1 MTGTRERLLTA
12 ATAVFAARGY
22 QATAVQDVADAVGV
36 QKSSVYKHFSSK
48 EQLLLGCLE
57 RGHALREEVLD
68 LVAAHPGPAEARLH
82 EYLRR
87 YVATMLAHQDLSAV
101 FARERLHLS
110 AERAAA
116 DLARR
121 RARGSVLVDL
131 VHETAAPG
139 VEAPLVAHYLRG
151 AMHACLDW
159 YRPDGPDPRESVAE
173 RFADTACGLVR
184 AARPST
190 PPSEHRAGGEPA
202 EQVVT
207 GRAVGARAPRSRR
220 DAIDDA
226 ALRVVRAKGFA
237 APTVQDVAAEA
248 GVLKGS
254 VYHYIASKD
263 ELLMRIFEA
272 AHLELTTI
280 VGTVAQ
286 LDVPPERQFVELVR
300 LQTLWFLDNLDQAVV
315 LFREWPFLT
324 GENRRTV
331 AARRR
336 ALERFAA
343 RLLEQTDHGLRTG
356 AGATARFAIGAAN
369 AVADW
374 YRPDGAWSAAA
385 VADGFADQT
394 AALVATAVRRPA
406 E

>member
-1 MTGTRERLLTA
+1 MTGTRERLLSA
-12 ATAVFAARGY
+12 ATTVFAARGY
-22 QATAVQDVADAVGV
+22 QAAAVQDVADAVGV

-48 EQLLLGCLE
+48 EQLLLGCLD

-68 LVAAHPGPAEARLH
+68 LVAAHPGPPGTRLH

-87 YVATMLAHQDLSAV
+87 YVVVMLAHQELSAV
-101 FARERLHLS
+101 FARERVHLS
-110 AERAAA
+110 TEHAAA

-131 VHETAAPG
+131 VRATAAPG

-173 RFADTACGLVR
+173 RFAYTACELVR
-184 AARPST
+184 AARPGSAPT
-190 PPSEHRAGGEPA
+190 GPAEPA
-202 EQVVT
+202 GA

-220 DAIDDA
+220 DALDDA

-237 APTVQDVAAEA
+237 AATVQDVAAEA
-248 GVLKGS
+248 GMLKGS

-272 AHLELTTI
+272 AHLELTTL

-286 LDVPPERQFVELVR
+286 LDVAPEEQFVELVR
-300 LQTLWFLDNLDQAVV
+300 LQTLWFLANLDQAVV

-343 RLLEQTDHGLRTG
+343 RLLERSDLEVRPG
-356 AGATARFAIGAAN
+356 AGASARFAIGAAN

-374 YRPDGAWSAAA
+374 FRPDGAWSAAY
-385 VADGFADQT
+385 VADGFADLT
-394 AALVATAVRRPA
+394 AALLCDRQAAG
-406 E
+406 